1 MYNRFSGINLWSS
14 KKIRSS
20 RPEVFC
26 KKAVLKSFT
35 KFTGKHLFEI
45 LSFNKVAGLRPETSR
60 PETSNFIKRENLAQ
74 LFSCEFCKIFK
85 EHLWWLLLKNTENTV
100 SKHFY
105 FNEESDS
112 SEENSCG
119 NEVFRSAI
127 ERN

>member
-1 MYNRFSGINLWSS
+1 MYNCFSGIKLWSS

-26 KKAVLKSFT
+26 KKAVLKNFT
-35 KFTGKHLFEI
+35 KFTGRQLFEI

-60 PETSNFIKRENLAQ
+60 PETSNFIERENLSVVFLWILQ
-74 LFSCEFCKIFK
+74 NFL

-100 SKHFY
+100 SKHLY